1 MHLYI
6 FYFTYMYIIIS
17 QGILFEVCYYIL
29 YSVFLGINFLYI
41 NSLQTELII
50 LNNRDMGTKEILLCI

>member
-1 MHLYI
+1 
-6 FYFTYMYIIIS
+6 MYIIIS